1 MMNNT
6 VLITGATSGI
16 GYEFVKLFS
25 SKGYNLVLV
34 ARNQKKLEDIK
45 QSYQDINVTII
56 SKDLSQIGAAKE
68 VYEIVEKASIRIDIL
83 INNAGFGLFGE
94 FIELDIQKQSQMIQ
108 LNIRALTELTHYF
121 LPSLIENKGKIL
133 NVASTAAFQ
142 PGPLMAIY
150 FATKAYVLSFS
161 EALAEELSDRSVTV
175 TVLCPGPTKTN
186 FGQAANIEGSKLF
199 SRPVD
204 ASWVAKKGY
213 NALMSGKTVVITG
226 GLNKVGALAS
236 SFLPRKLVAKMTKF
250 ILSK

>member
-1 MMNNT
+1 MNKT

-25 SKGYNLVLV
+25 KKGYHLVLV
-34 ARNQKKLEDIK
+34 ARNQKKLEEIK
-45 QSYQDINVTII
+45 QTFHGIDITII
-56 SKDLSQIGAAKE
+56 SKDLSKFGAAKE
-68 VYEIVEKASIRIDIL
+68 VYETVDKASIRIDVL
-83 INNAGFGLFGE
+83 INNAGFGLFGN
-94 FIELDIQKQSQMIQ
+94 FNELDIQKQSEMIQ
-108 LNIRALTELTHYF
+108 LNITALTELTHYF

-161 EALAEELSDRSVTV
+161 EALSEELSDHSVTV

-204 ASWVAKKGY
+204 ASKVAIKGY
-213 NALMSGKTVVITG
+213 HALMSGKTVAITG
-226 GLNKVGALAS
+226 GMNKIGALAS
-236 SFLPRKLVAKMTKF
+236 TFLPRKLVAKMTKF